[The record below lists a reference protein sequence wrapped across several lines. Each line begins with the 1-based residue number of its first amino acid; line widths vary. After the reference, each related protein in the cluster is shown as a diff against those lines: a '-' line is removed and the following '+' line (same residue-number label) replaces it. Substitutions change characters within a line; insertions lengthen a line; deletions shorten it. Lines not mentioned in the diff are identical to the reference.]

1 MGFFGGLIT
10 FQAVIVLFAAFF
22 AVGFVFGIG
31 VCVAII
37 EERFPEIYKSLKAEI
52 EWKRKDE

>member
-10 FQAVIVLFAAFF
+10 LQAVIVLLAACF

-31 VCVAII
+31 VCVTLI